1 MIKNDKIVEEIV
13 GCHESSMDFVFA
25 ADHNWELDL
34 FLSRGASRFKLA
46 QELPTTKV
54 KLFSRIESEE
64 LSEQQNLI
72 LPDLGHLSP
81 GGIVLSKLAV
91 RRLEM
96 FWLAFGELLPLDVEG
111 DEYYYYNVTN
121 ILENVVDIENSLLSL
136 RGKLETPAFLAEK
149 IPSELTLLKV
159 PEKKCINLYAT
170 GGFSALMRAHGLK
183 IGVKVQPVWS
193 KENGSV
199 VPVKVLSGYTGP

>member
-13 GCHESSMDFVFA
+13 GCHESSMAFVFA
-25 ADHNWELDL
+25 ADPNWELEL
-34 FLSRGASRFKLA
+34 FLSRGASRLKLA

-72 LPDLGHLSP
+72 LPDLYQFSP

-111 DEYYYYNVTN
+111 DEYYYNVTN
-121 ILENVVDIENSLLSL
+121 ILENVVDIENSLLSR
-136 RGKLETPAFLAEK
+136 RGKLETPAFFAEK
-149 IPSELTLLKV
+149 IPSELTLFKV

-170 GGFSALMRAHGLK
+170 GGFSALMQAHGLK